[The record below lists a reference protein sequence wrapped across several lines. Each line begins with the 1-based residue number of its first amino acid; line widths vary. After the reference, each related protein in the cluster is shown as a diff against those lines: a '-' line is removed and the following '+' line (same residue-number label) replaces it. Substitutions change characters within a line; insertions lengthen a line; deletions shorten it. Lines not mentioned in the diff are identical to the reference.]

1 MDYNDDRTVIRPM
14 PGGRNTA
21 SQAPISN
28 HPENIVNPAV
38 VTQSL
43 SNPGIDNP
51 LENAAS
57 SLMALLSRLQL
68 ADPISDPD
76 TLQQNI
82 SQEIRRFQERAQ
94 TLGVD
99 RETVYT
105 ARYVLCT
112 VLDEAVLNTPWGQE
126 SHWAQSSLLSSFHKE
141 VSGGEKFFHLLKSLA
156 NEPSQNKHILELMY
170 VCLAMGFEGRY
181 RIVDGGQD
189 KLNRIRQWLYQILQT
204 QSGSVEQTLSPHI
217 DTVSDKRNALL
228 RYIPLWVVG
237 ALLAALLGTLFT
249 TLLIKLNTQSDV
261 VFKELSMVGVE
272 TMQRKTPEPEP
283 ILEPIKTPPKPI
295 LTLRG
300 LLADE
305 INTGLLSVSENE
317 KVSTV
322 TIQGDGLFGS
332 GVASLR
338 PGLNTLIDRIAD
350 SMNQIP
356 GSILVTGHSDNVP
369 IRSARFPSNWHLS
382 RARADTVAQL
392 MRANLDNN
400 KRINIEGK
408 ADLAPLMPNT
418 TREGRAKNRRV
429 EIHLRR
435 VNN

>member
-28 HPENIVNPAV
+28 QSEHAVNPAV

-43 SNPGIDNP
+43 SNSGIDNP

-76 TLQQNI
+76 TLKQNI
-82 SQEIRRFQERAQ
+82 SHEIRRFQERAQ
-94 TLGVD
+94 TLGVE

-156 NEPSQNKHILELMY
+156 NEPAKNKHILELMY
-170 VCLAMGFEGRY
+170 ICLAMGFEGRY

-204 QSGSVEQTLSPHI
+204 QAGSVEQTLSPHV
-217 DTVSDKRNALL
+217 DAVTDKRNALL
-228 RYIPLWVVG
+228 RYIPLWVIG

-261 VFKELSMVGVE
+261 VFKELSMVDVE
-272 TMQRKTPEPEP
+272 TMQRKTPEPTP
-283 ILEPIKTPPKPI
+283 VVEPIKTPPKPV

-300 LLADE
+300 LLAEE
-305 INTGLLSVSENE
+305 INAGLLTVSEDE
-317 KVSTV
+317 KASTV
-322 TIQGDGLFGS
+322 TIQGDGVFGS
-332 GVASLR
+332 GVANLQS
-338 PGLNTLIDRIAD
+338 GVNNLIDRIAI

-392 MRANLDNN
+392 MRKNLDNN

-408 ADLAPLMPNT
+408 ADLMPLMPNT

-435 VNN
+435 VSN

>member
-1 MDYNDDRTVIRPM
+1 MDPNDDRTVIRPM

-21 SQAPISN
+21 SQAPIVAQPKSTADLTS
-28 HPENIVNPAV
+28 I
-38 VTQSL
+38 TQSL
-43 SNPGIDNP
+43 NNSGIDNP
-51 LENAAS
+51 LENAAN

-68 ADPISDPD
+68 ADPIADPE
-76 TLQQNI
+76 TLKQNI
-82 SQEIRRFQERAQ
+82 SHEIRRFQERAQ
-94 TLGVD
+94 SLGVD

-156 NEPSQNKHILELMY
+156 NEPAKNNHILELMY
-170 VCLAMGFEGRY
+170 ICLSMGFEGRY

-204 QSGSVEQTLSPHI
+204 QAGSVEQTLSPNV
-217 DTVSDKRNALL
+217 DAVTDKRNALL
-228 RYIPLWVVG
+228 RYIPLWVIG
-237 ALLAALLGTLFT
+237 ALLAALLATLFT
-249 TLLIKLNTQSDV
+249 TLLFKLNSQSDT
-261 VFKELSMVGVE
+261 VFKQLSLVDVDSME
-272 TMQRKTPEPEP
+272 RKIPEPELV
-283 ILEPIKTPPKPI
+283 ILPIKTPPKPA
-295 LTLRG
+295 LTLTD
-300 LLADE
+300 LLAGE
-305 INTGLLSVSENE
+305 IAANLLTVSETD
-317 KVSTV
+317 KISTV

-332 GVASLR
+332 GDASLQN
-338 PGLNTLIDRIAD
+338 GLETLIERIAD

-392 MRANLDNN
+392 MALSLDNN

-408 ADLAPLMPNT
+408 ADLEPLVANT
-418 TREGRAKNRRV
+418 TRAGRAKNRRV

>member
-1 MDYNDDRTVIRPM
+1 M